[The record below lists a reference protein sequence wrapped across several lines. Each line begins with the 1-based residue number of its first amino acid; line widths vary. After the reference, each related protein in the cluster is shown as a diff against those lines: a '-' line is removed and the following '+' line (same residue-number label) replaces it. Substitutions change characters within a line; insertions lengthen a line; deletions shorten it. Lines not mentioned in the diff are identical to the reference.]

1 MNYILI
7 NHHSHDA
14 EVVRYLGSDLERQGL
29 VVRVSTESSPDD
41 GLISQALA
49 VVEVLSP
56 ASLAYVGE
64 HAARASAF
72 GRPLYAVRLSPDV
85 GDLPPA
91 LSLAGMRTD
100 AFGPQAQQNVAALA
114 AELRRLPGGG
124 AHPGAGPAPHH
135 AARSRTNPAIPIL
148 LGVGGLAVMGVGIW
162 QLIESGV
169 FDGSSSSIN
178 ASSSNLSASASDP
191 LSTTWRVTFTADGL
205 TYEGQFEPI
214 AGAGRLKVI
223 YNHPQDGPVRV
234 IQDCTMTG
242 SQTFQVSCYNP
253 RIISGN
259 VSYVSDNFQLTRV
272 SDSELRGTF
281 SSVNVSTPGAFF
293 RKGSDPRFAEPIWNS
308 AGVPAQQSQSGPPAP
323 PPVGSAPGADLAS
336 QLAAAAD
343 VQRRQLPI
351 RNGPATITA
360 VEAIGTVLHLYITVD
375 RDMAAGQ
382 WAAMERSMR
391 ANICQGSSADMVR
404 KGASVTYHMLDS
416 AQEQRTVTVTSC

>member
-1 MNYILI
+1 
-7 NHHSHDA
+7 
-14 EVVRYLGSDLERQGL
+14 V
-29 VVRVSTESSPDD
+29 VVRVTTEASPDD
-41 GLISQALA
+41 ALVSHAAA

-56 ASLAYVGE
+56 ASLAHVGE

-85 GDLPPA
+85 GDLPPP
-91 LSLAGMRTD
+91 LGLTGMRTD

-114 AELRRLPGGG
+114 AELRRLQGGG
-124 AHPGAGPAPHH
+124 AQAGAGSAPY
-135 AARSRTNPAIPIL
+135 AARSRTNPALPIL

-162 QLIESGV
+162 QLIDSGV
-169 FDGSSSSIN
+169 FDGSSSSGN

-191 LSTTWRVTFTADGL
+191 LSTTWQVTFTADGL

-214 AGAGRLKVI
+214 AGAGPLKVI

-281 SSVNVSTPGAFF
+281 SSVNASTPGASF
-293 RKGSDPRFAEPIWNS
+293 RKGSDPRFAEAIWNS
-308 AGVPAQQSQSGPPAP
+308 AGVPAQQSQSSP
-323 PPVGSAPGADLAS
+323 PPPPPTGSAPGADLAS
-336 QLAAAAD
+336 QLAIAAE
-343 VQRRQLPI
+343 VQRRQLPV

-360 VEAIGTVLHLYITVD
+360 VEAVGTVLNLYITID
-375 RDMAAGQ
+375 RDLAAGQ

-416 AQEQRTVTVTSC
+416 AEEQRTVTVTSC